1 MSTRPEGFWT
11 WIKIL
16 LMSSKSTEFLIWG
29 CNRTELTQ
37 MMWSLL
43 VFLNKAPI
51 AHKSNIQGS
60 VLLGMAKGELIA
72 ACEAAQIMLSSMRV
86 LEDIGLCVKKPMI
99 LQVDCKGVLDLTYGW
114 TLVD

>member
-1 MSTRPEGFWT
+1 
-11 WIKIL
+11 
-16 LMSSKSTEFLIWG
+16 
-29 CNRTELTQ
+29 
-37 MMWSLL
+37 
-43 VFLNKAPI
+43 
-51 AHKSNIQGS
+51 
-60 VLLGMAKGELIA
+60 MAKGELIA